1 MYSVQEI
8 EHKKVLVLKD
18 HHNNPDQESRQAH
31 STKHRKL
38 LSELWNNNNKKNLEA
53 IDKTNT
59 IKPLFRGHPQDQSKC
74 PLNRGFPW
82 LEVGLGFVN
91 N

>member
-1 MYSVQEI
+1 MQCKI
-8 EHKKVLVLKD
+8 VLVIKD
-18 HHNNPDQESRQAH
+18 YHDNTDQESRQAH
-31 STKHRKL
+31 SAKHRKL
-38 LSELWNNNNKKNLEA
+38 LSELWNQKNKLEA

-59 IKPLFRGHPQDQSKC
+59 MKPLFRGHPQDQSKC
-74 PLNRGFPW
+74 PLNRGSPW

>member
-1 MYSVQEI
+1 MK
-8 EHKKVLVLKD
+8 HKKVLVIKD
-18 HHNNPDQESRQAH
+18 IHNNADQESQEVH
-31 STKHRKL
+31 SAMQRKL
-38 LSELWNNNNKKNLEA
+38 LSELWNKKNKLEA

-59 IKPLFRGHPQDQSKC
+59 IKPLFRGHPQDQSKY
-74 PLNRGFPW
+74 PLNRGSPW

>member
-1 MYSVQEI
+1 M

-18 HHNNPDQESRQAH
+18 YHKNPDQESRQAH

-38 LSELWNNNNKKNLEA
+38 LSELWNQKIKLEP

-59 IKPLFRGHPQDQSKC
+59 IKPLFMGHPQDQSKC
-74 PLNRGFPW
+74 PLNRGAPW
-82 LEVGLGFVN
+82 LEAGLGFVN